1 MDLFVG
7 IVKKS
12 EKIFRERY
20 DGKFYVLLWTDE
32 SVVSAEILAKLAA
45 QNISVIGIAAI
56 LPDLKTDGKKYRIPI
71 DGHPSSFAYEKIAE
85 YLLTVL
91 SENPS

>member
-1 MDLFVG
+1 MARSSIVRRWLSSEQPITAGEVDLFIG

-32 SVVSAEILAKLAA
+32 STVSAEILAKLTA
-45 QNISVIGIAAI
+45 Q
-56 LPDLKTDGKKYRIPI
+56 
-71 DGHPSSFAYEKIAE
+71 H
-85 YLLTVL
+85 
-91 SENPS
+91 

>member
-1 MDLFVG
+1 LNAQGEAVYAGPFRNFFASRFITIMARSSIVRRWLSSEQPITAGEVDLFVG

-32 SVVSAEILAKLAA
+32 STVSAEILAKLTA
-45 QNISVIGIAAI
+45 Q
-56 LPDLKTDGKKYRIPI
+56 
-71 DGHPSSFAYEKIAE
+71 H
-85 YLLTVL
+85 
-91 SENPS
+91 